1 MSKTQ
6 LSSAVKVGRK
16 TFTTN
21 AKPDPYDFRDLE
33 YRPVLQ
39 PLDPSVHADRQ
50 DAAFTVLTQEGQSC
64 TGHAVAATINTVLTR
79 SAQRTTPT
87 PQVAPVSPYMLYR
100 LARRYDDSQ
109 RRSGRRVAAA
119 RRVQGLASPRRR
131 PGPRMEPAGGRS
143 QGRAPRRGH
152 RPRRARLPG
161 LVPAAT
167 AGRLL
172 PGQRL
177 PARRHAVGHQRAPC
191 DRGLGRDPRWLVQ
204 AEVRQPPARALRGD
218 RPRRGA
224 QPKGGHAF
232 ALVGYNEIGFLVQNS
247 WGPDWGDHGFSILTY
262 EDWLPSAY
270 DAWVARPGVP
280 NTPFARP
287 RRRRPRRRPARSSST
302 AARTCSCCATSW

>member
-6 LSSAVKVGRK
+6 LSSAVKVGRRS
-16 TFTTN
+16 FTTN

-39 PLDPSVHADRQ
+39 PLDPSVHANRK

-79 SAQRTTPT
+79 GAQRPHSPEGRGRSARTCSIAWPGATTN
-87 PQVAPVSPYMLYR
+87 S
-100 LARRYDDSQ
+100 
-109 RRSGRRVAAA
+109 AA
-119 RRVQGLASPRRR
+119 RRTSGRSSAPRSRAGSPRRR
-131 PGPRMEPAGGRS
+131 LEREWNQRAAAQRSPA
-143 QGRAPRRGH
+143 RRGH

-167 AGRLL
+167 ARRLL

-177 PARRHAVGHQRAPC
+177 PARRHAVGHQRAPR
-191 DRGLGRDPRWLVQ
+191 DRRLGAIHEAGRSPKFVESGRQ
-204 AEVRQPPARALRGD
+204 RVRRD

-224 QPKGGHAF
+224 EPKGGHAF

-247 WGPDWGDHGFSILTY
+247 WGTELG
-262 EDWLPSAY
+262 
-270 DAWVARPGVP
+270 
-280 NTPFARP
+280 
-287 RRRRPRRRPARSSST
+287 RRAGSRS
-302 AARTCSCCATSW
+302 